1 MIMDS
6 FISTYVIL
14 FLLPGAI
21 IALAFIHS
29 YLTREE
35 GE

>member
-1 MIMDS
+1 MNLYIPA
-6 FISTYVIL
+6 YLVL
-14 FLLPGAI
+14 FLLPAGI
-21 IALAFIHS
+21 IALAFILS

>member
-1 MIMDS
+1 MEN
-6 FISTYVIL
+6 FIPVYLVL
-14 FLLPGAI
+14 FLLPAGI
-21 IALAFIHS
+21 LALAFLLS

>member
-1 MIMDS
+1 MEN
-6 FISTYVIL
+6 FISAYIML

-21 IALAFIHS
+21 IALAFLLS

>member
-1 MIMDS
+1 METLIPV
-6 FISTYVIL
+6 YLVL
-14 FLLPGAI
+14 FLLPAGI
-21 IALAFIHS
+21 IALAFILS

>member
-1 MIMDS
+1 MDT
-6 FISTYVIL
+6 FISAYLVL
-14 FLLPGAI
+14 FLLPAGI
-21 IALAFIHS
+21 IGLAFILA

>member
-1 MIMDS
+1 MEN
-6 FISTYVIL
+6 FIPAYLIL
-14 FLLPGAI
+14 FLLPAGI
-21 IALAFIHS
+21 IALAFVLA